1 MITTIIGE
9 DSMSAKTKIVVLRA
23 KELIYTG
30 IFLFLA
36 IVLVVLFV
44 AMFKGKKKDTTLQ
57 TNATVNATVNAI
69 YTPGIY
75 TASLGLSSQNL
86 DMQITVDG
94 NQITDIRL
102 IHLDEEDTSL
112 YPLMEPTLE
121 SLASQILTG
130 QSLDSITYTE
140 DTKYTSYILLQAIQ
154 KALEKAQTDGAS
166 N

>member
-1 MITTIIGE
+1 
-9 DSMSAKTKIVVLRA
+9 MSAKTKIVVLRA

-57 TNATVNATVNAI
+57 TNATVNAI

>member
-86 DMQITVDG
+86 DMQITVDS

-140 DTKYTSYILLQAIQ
+140 DTKYTSYVLLQAIQ